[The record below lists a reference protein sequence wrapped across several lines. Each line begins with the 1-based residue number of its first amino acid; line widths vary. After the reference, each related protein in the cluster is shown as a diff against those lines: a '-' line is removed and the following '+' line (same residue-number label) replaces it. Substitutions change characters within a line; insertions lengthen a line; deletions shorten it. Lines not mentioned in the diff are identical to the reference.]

1 MSSTWLCLENTSKI
15 VLFLIAF
22 TVLIAHTTSATET
35 ETASKTQIKSETTQH
50 INSLADELEHEE
62 FIDTDSQQPHSRRK
76 RLIWITDDGRLA
88 LPPGTALTFTPTIS
102 LPLVRHPPEGF
113 FSNMSISFPVTSKLS
128 NLNTRNIFLIIFF
141 FILQLILINWV

>member
-1 MSSTWLCLENTSKI
+1 MTLTWLCLENTSKI

-22 TVLIAHTTSATET
+22 TVLIAHTATSSSSSFTTTSTVNTDAESTEAKTET
-35 ETASKTQIKSETTQH
+35 HA
-50 INSLADELEHEE
+50 NSLADDIEHEE

-88 LPPGTALTFTPTIS
+88 LPPGTSLTFTPTIA

-113 FSNMSISFPVTSKLS
+113 FSNLTISFPLTSE
-128 NLNTRNIFLIIFF
+128 
-141 FILQLILINWV
+141 

>member
-15 VLFLIAF
+15 VLFLIVF

-35 ETASKTQIKSETTQH
+35 ETASKTQINSETTQH

-76 RLIWITDDGRLA
+76 RLIWLTDDGRLA
-88 LPPGTALTFTPTIS
+88 LPPGTTLTFTPTIA

-113 FSNMSISFPVTSKLS
+113 FSNMSISFPVTSKLKKIINKS
-128 NLNTRNIFLIIFF
+128 ENFLIHF
-141 FILQLILINWV
+141 LYSS